1 MVKIDIENVGIT
13 FKSKKENNFQ
23 IIQELKTA
31 SMSLVKS
38 SSPVKAT
45 LFVSIFF

>member
-23 IIQELKTA
+23 IIQELKTT